1 MKTAAVVDY
10 DYETEVRNL
19 DVVFME
25 LLETETYTE
34 ASHHADWAITYKPN
48 EEIEFKSTLE
58 LIFSTRELIG
68 WSTYQ
73 IARGVD
79 YLPSKKVI
87 YSLMLEQKIKMINF
101 IQ

>member
-19 DVVFME
+19 DVVVME
-25 LLETETYTE
+25 LLELETYTE

-58 LIFSTRELIG
+58 LIF
-68 WSTYQ
+68 
-73 IARGVD
+73 
-79 YLPSKKVI
+79 
-87 YSLMLEQKIKMINF
+87 
-101 IQ
+101 